1 MKASSS
7 RSQKLFKTIFTSMAA
22 PDIEPTGSGLDT
34 DRQARSR
41 LRHAV
46 GGAAAH
52 AAGYPTLPSAAK
64 TRAPRAAWHAA
75 YIPPFFTRFIDTK
88 RSSKPR
94 VPQVLQTR
102 HPGGAPRMIPPSL
115 APRPLPVMRAG
126 GLGKPHTKSYFS
138 EP

>member
-46 GGAAAH
+46 RRSGPCRGVPDA
-52 AAGYPTLPSAAK
+52 TERRQNES
-64 TRAPRAAWHAA
+64 APRGLACGLYSPLFHAFHRYQA
-75 YIPPFFTRFIDTK
+75 
-88 RSSKPR
+88 
-94 VPQVLQTR
+94 L
-102 HPGGAPRMIPPSL
+102 L
-115 APRPLPVMRAG
+115 
-126 GLGKPHTKSYFS
+126 
-138 EP
+138 